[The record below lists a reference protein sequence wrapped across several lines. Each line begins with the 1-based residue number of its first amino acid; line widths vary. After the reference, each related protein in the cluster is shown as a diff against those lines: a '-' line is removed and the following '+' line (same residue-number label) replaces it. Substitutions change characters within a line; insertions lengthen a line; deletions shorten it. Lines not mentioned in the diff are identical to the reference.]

1 MSQLA
6 AVSTAPSTDVLSP
19 ADAPAPADA
28 DQAALRSI
36 RPPTRPDGA
45 PVRVVDL
52 FAGIGGLSLGVSQAA
67 AAVGRPVDVALA
79 VDRDPAALGVFSS
92 VFPSADVTTE
102 DVTSLVDGALGAR
115 ATAAERALR
124 RRVGDVDVLVGG
136 PPCQGHSAL
145 NNATRHRDDRN
156 ELYLRMARAAEVL
169 APDTVVVENVPGAR
183 ADRSGVVDRTVE
195 HLRGLGYGVSVEVV
209 DLSDLGV
216 AQRRRRLVLLATR
229 RASVSL
235 AEVVQRHRRP
245 SRGVAWAIDDLA
257 DVETDRL
264 VDQRARSAATTRERI
279 AYLFDHDV
287 YDLPNELRPA
297 CHRGDHSYVSIYGR
311 MRPDQPAQTITRGFY
326 SMCMGRYVHPTRPR
340 TITAHEAARLQH
352 IPDHVDF
359 SSIRKRG
366 QLALAIG
373 NAVPPRLTEAI
384 GAEVLS

>member
-6 AVSTAPSTDVLSP
+6 AMSTDV
-19 ADAPAPADA
+19 AAPADA
-28 DQAALRSI
+28 DQAALRSTLPPA
-36 RPPTRPDGA
+36 RPGGVPL
-45 PVRVVDL
+45 RVVDL
-52 FAGIGGLSLGVSQAA
+52 FAGIGGLSLGLSQAA

-79 VDRDPAALGVFSS
+79 VDRDPAALGVFSR
-92 VFPSADVTTE
+92 VFPSAEVTTE
-102 DVTSLVDGALGAR
+102 DVTALVDGALGAA
-115 ATAAERALR
+115 ATPAERALR

-183 ADRSGVVDRTVE
+183 ADRSGVVDRTVA

-209 DLSDLGV
+209 DLSELGV

-229 RASVSL
+229 RVSVSL
-235 AEVVQRHRRP
+235 AEVVERHQRP
-245 SRGVAWAIDDLA
+245 TRGVAWAIGDLA
-257 DVETDRL
+257 DVESDRL
-264 VDQRARSAATTRERI
+264 VDQRARSAAATRERI

-311 MRPDQPAQTITRGFY
+311 MRPDRPAQTITRGFY

-352 IPDHVDF
+352 FPDHVDF
-359 SSIRKRG
+359 SSIRTRG